1 MLVHAR
7 AYSTIRRQSVFK
19 VLKNSEEFEGIR
31 MNLDEF
37 RKFYKNFAKTSR
49 RLRSIELPV
58 LELPVPPVDLALGAI
73 IYE

>member
-1 MLVHAR
+1 
-7 AYSTIRRQSVFK
+7 
-19 VLKNSEEFEGIR
+19 

-49 RLRSIELPV
+49 RLRSIELSV